1 MRLTSGHL
9 TYCSNIHPG
18 ESWEELEGHLRR
30 HVPELV
36 TRLAPADGFGL
47 GLRLSA
53 RAAWELERPETFERC
68 SDMLRELGAY
78 VFTVN
83 GFPYGQFHG
92 ARVKE
97 DVYLP
102 DWRSAERL
110 DYTTRLA
117 RVLARLA
124 QRHPEMPRTLSISTV
139 PGCFRA
145 LGDAD
150 ARTAIAARLIEQ
162 AQLLHQLAEETGVT
176 VVLALEPE
184 PACLLETTAEC
195 VRFLEED
202 VFRGNAGLPEAVSRR
217 HLGLCLDTCH
227 AAVQFEDPEETLALI
242 RSSEITLAKI
252 QVTAGLSVPKAGPE
266 ERARLAEFAD
276 GVYLHQGSVDLG
288 DEVVRFVDLP
298 EALGRAE
305 LWDRPWRVHFHVPV
319 FQRELPP
326 FESTQPYVRA
336 ILAAHRAR
344 PLTEHLEVETYTFD
358 VLPERFKPSSVT
370 EAIAR
375 ELEWTLREL
384 DASNDDAQRAARRDD
399 APEAERREP

>member
-1 MRLTSGHL
+1 MRVASGHL
-9 TYCSNIHPG
+9 TYCTNIHPG
-18 ESWEELEGHLRR
+18 ESWDELEKNLRQ
-30 HVPELV
+30 HVPDIRRRV
-36 TRLAPADGFGL
+36 APEKAFGL

-53 RAAWELERPETFERC
+53 RAARELEQPETFERC
-68 SDMLRELGAY
+68 SALLRELDAY

-83 GFPYGQFHG
+83 GFPYGPFHG

-102 DWRSAERL
+102 DWRAPERIE
-110 DYTTRLA
+110 YTTRLA
-117 RVLARLA
+117 RLLARLA
-124 QRHPEMPRTLSISTV
+124 ERHAEMPRTLSISTV

-145 LGDAD
+145 LGDDDVAIE
-150 ARTAIAARLIEQ
+150 IAAQLVEQ
-162 AQLLHQLAEETGVT
+162 AVVLHQLAEETGVS
-176 VVLALEPE
+176 VLLALEPE
-184 PACLLETTAEC
+184 PACLFETTEEC
-195 VRFLEED
+195 VRFLED
-202 VFRGNAGLPEAVSRR
+202 RVFRARAALPEAVLRR

-227 AAVQFEDPEETLALI
+227 AAVQFEEPDETLALI
-242 RSSEITLAKI
+242 RSSGVTLAKI
-252 QVTAGLSVPKAGPE
+252 QVTAGLSVPQAGPE

-276 GVYLHQGSVDLG
+276 GIYLHQGSVDLG
-288 DEVVRFVDLP
+288 DEVARFVDLP

-319 FQRELPP
+319 FQRALPP

-336 ILAAHRAR
+336 ILAAHRER

-384 DASNDDAQRAARRDD
+384 DT
-399 APEAERREP
+399 APSTDTQEPEPSQP